1 MRTFEFIIAFI
12 FIGIAE
18 TILVAWNIALF
29 VGSVAFLMC
38 VNVFDIIALRVA
50 SLNT

>member
-1 MRTFEFIIAFI
+1 MTIINYMIAFI
-12 FIGIAE
+12 FIAIAE

-29 VGSVAFLMC
+29 VASVAYLMC
-38 VNVFDIIALRVA
+38 INVFEIITLIVA